1 MKKNQK
7 IIIIL
12 SIFAALS
19 FWILAAFIDSV
30 LYHNESFLNSLLL
43 SKRQIAFRLLFSL
56 CFVLFCV
63 LIAKSYA
70 RHRDSEEALQKEVLE
85 RRKIEDAL
93 RESENFAKTIIE
105 TEPECVKLI
114 APDKTLLSMNRAGLA
129 MIEADS
135 LEQVKGQQIAMLV
148 LPEHRQAFLSF
159 IEEVFQGKSRT
170 LEFEIVGLKGRRLWL
185 ESHSVPLRDKEGKI
199 IALLGITRDI
209 TAKKNV
215 MEKLEKEIEERRW
228 AEEEIK
234 KLNQDLLYHA
244 AELED
249 AYKDLESFSY
259 AASHD
264 LRSPLITIQGF
275 TTALLQ
281 DCADKLDDNERDL
294 LKRVESNIAKMRQ
307 LIDDLLA
314 FSRVTTKEIQKSE
327 IDMEALTRRVF
338 EEVRPAAADR
348 IIHLKVNT
356 LPSAYGD
363 LSMIHQVLVNLLS
376 NAIKFTSCREAAII
390 DVGGHTEINENIYYV
405 RDNGVGFDTKYSHK
419 LFALFQ
425 RIHSS
430 KQFEGTGVGLVIA
443 KKIIA
448 KHGGR
453 IWAEGKLDEG
463 ASFYFT
469 LPTEQIGSRFAD
481 AARATIGS

>member
-1 MKKNQK
+1 M
-7 IIIIL
+7 L

-30 LYHNESFLNSLLL
+30 LYHDKSFLDSLML
-43 SKRQIAFRLLFSL
+43 SKRQIAFRLLFSS
-56 CFVLFCV
+56 CFVLFCI

-159 IEEVFQGKSRT
+159 IEEVFQGNSRT

-294 LKRVESNIAKMRQ
+294 LIRVESNIAKMRQ

-314 FSRVTTKEIQKSE
+314 FSRVTTKEVQKSE

-363 LSMIHQVLVNLLS
+363 LTMIHQVLVNLLS
-376 NAIKFTSCREAAII
+376 NSIKFTSCREAAII

-405 RDNGVGFDTKYSHK
+405 RDNGIGLDMKYSHK

-425 RIHSS
+425 RIHNS

-443 KKIIA
+443 KKIIT

-453 IWAEGKLDEG
+453 IWAEGKQEEG
-463 ASFYFT
+463 ACFYFT
-469 LPTEQIGSRFAD
+469 LPTQQSGSRFED